1 MWNVSA
7 IVLSGSKLISN
18 GRADVSDIGRL
29 LRSLSRFEVCLI
41 YPAVASAG

>member
-1 MWNVSA
+1 MWIVSA
-7 IVLSGSKLISN
+7 IVLLGSKLMSN

-29 LRSLSRFEVCLI
+29 FRSLSRYEVCLI